1 MFDAW
6 ICETRDSE
14 YMVYGMSSF
23 FTTMEHGDLFLA
35 AYDVPALGSVNF
47 YPDYLK
53 DAWEIVV
60 RSKKPAKTE
69 PHSSFRQHEK
79 KKDYVVKP
87 IDLHFL

>member
-69 PHSSFRQHEK
+69 PLHLHGK
-79 KKDYVVKP
+79 KHIEDYDVVKP
-87 IDLHFL
+87 NSN

>member
-1 MFDAW
+1 MMFDAW

-14 YMVYGMSSF
+14 YIVYGMSYH
-23 FTTMEHGDLFLA
+23 HGDLFLA
-35 AYDVPALGSVNF
+35 AYDVPALVSVNF

-69 PHSSFRQHEK
+69 PHSYFRQHEK